1 MGEEK
6 LRVAKDGFPPLV
18 TMPMATEQ
26 QRQRALGRLDIGM
39 IKKTASS
46 IQEAMQ
52 DAEQT
57 ISTIKMAI
65 SLRKITF
72 TKQTS
77 TPILEAIG

>member
-1 MGEEK
+1 
-6 LRVAKDGFPPLV
+6 
-18 TMPMATEQ
+18 MAIEQ